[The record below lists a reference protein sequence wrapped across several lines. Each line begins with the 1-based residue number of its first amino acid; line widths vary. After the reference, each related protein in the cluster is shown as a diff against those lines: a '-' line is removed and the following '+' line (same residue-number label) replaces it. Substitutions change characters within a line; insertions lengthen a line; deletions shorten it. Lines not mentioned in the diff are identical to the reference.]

1 MFRSSTF
8 QHEYFEKEKSENR
21 KMTKEEKDYA
31 RWVSVYTKNLQAYCD
46 HHRFHFAD
54 SLCMQDIKAAD
65 LERFVK
71 LSKEF
76 ADREAYLFDKIQKD
90 Y

>member
-1 MFRSSTF
+1 MT
-8 QHEYFEKEKSENR
+8 
-21 KMTKEEKDYA
+21 MTKEEKDYA
-31 RWVSVYTKNLQAYCD
+31 RWVSVYTKNLQAHCD
-46 HHRFHFAD
+46 HHRSHFVD
-54 SLCMQDIKAAD
+54 SLQDIKAAD